1 MPIMRAPVC
10 EFQDDENCWN
20 ESFEFL
26 FGRDLLVANVLEPG
40 AESRSVYLPKGAKW
54 YAWHDRYRCF
64 EGGQTV
70 EVPVTLGSFPL
81 FIREGAVI
89 PLADSPVLSMERS
102 RVTDLRLLLAPGGP
116 ERCYTLYDDD
126 GVSNDYRNGEY
137 RKTEITM
144 SGSPDRTV
152 TVTFRSEGL
161 YRDFTERVTVEMICR
176 ERSPLRVA
184 LGNQVLERFLNR
196 SRFESAG
203 IGWYYSQTNRAVL
216 IRYPNPDGEY
226 TLTVSFEPQDLIG
239 M

>member
-1 MPIMRAPVC
+1 MKK
-10 EFQDDENCWN
+10 
-20 ESFEFL
+20 L
-26 FGRDLLVANVLEPG
+26 TLLSILLATIAGTITAQTEETIDISGNNTSSSYVSYNKTISLPASKTVNVKMARYCYFSSAISGSGLLNLYPG
-40 AESRSVYLPKGAKW
+40 G
-54 YAWHDRYRCF
+54 
-64 EGGQTV
+64 
-70 EVPVTLGSFPL
+70 
-81 FIREGAVI
+81 
-89 PLADSPVLSMERS
+89 ERS
-102 RVTDLRLLLAPGGP
+102 
-116 ERCYTLYDDD
+116 YTLYDDD
-126 GVSNDYRNGEY
+126 GVSNDYRNGGY